1 MSEGGVLGQV
11 EREALDRVRE
21 RYVALRRGQYRL
33 LEDVADLQRLGVAQQ
48 TGDRFTER
56 LLQDLGRLDRRDAD
70 RLVDETADLVPQLA
84 LSGEPLPP
92 RLPCT
97 ATVYAGGEIGSGHVA
112 VIRRT
117 MARLDKVED
126 LDPADWVWAEA
137 TLAEKAT
144 QLSPDALAKAA
155 ARMLAYLDRD
165 GAAPDP
171 RDERDDELLISS
183 RRDGTLR
190 MTATFR
196 GAVNAEIVRAGF
208 DAASTPAGP
217 DDDRSLGNRQAGA
230 LVEFVLGAQGAGG
243 ILADDD
249 TTADPTEP
257 QPEAAD
263 SEPEVEDALIP
274 APRTPEPPAAL
285 RRRAPRS
292 MGRPLLTI
300 TMDHRWLQAAVGHGT
315 LDSEHLADAATVRR
329 WACDAEI
336 IPMVLGSKSEP
347 LDVGRL
353 ARTATDAIRRA
364 LNIRDG
370 GCAFPGCTRPPRRC
384 HAHHIHHWLD
394 GGDTE
399 LHNMV
404 LLCQHHHLVIH
415 HDHWQLEMIDGLPWF
430 TPPPWIDPDQT
441 PRLGGRPRV
450 PT

>member
-1 MSEGGVLGQV
+1 MSEGGVVGQV
-11 EREALDRVRE
+11 EREALDRFRDGIA
-21 RYVALRRGQYRL
+21 ALRAAQYRL

-56 LLQDLGRLDRRDAD
+56 LLQDLGRLNRRDAD
-70 RLVDETADLVPQLA
+70 RLVDETADLVPQLS
-84 LSGEPLPP
+84 LSGEPLAP

-97 ATVYAGGEIGSGHVA
+97 ATVYAAGQIGPGHVA

-117 MARLDKVED
+117 MSRLDKVD
-126 LDPADWVWAEA
+126 GLDPAVWSESEA
-137 TLAEKAT
+137 TLAEAAT
-144 QLSPDALAKAA
+144 RLSPDALVKVA
-155 ARMLAYLDRD
+155 ARVLAYADPD

-171 RDERDDELLISS
+171 REERDDELLISS

-196 GAVNAEIVRAGF
+196 GTVNAEIVREGF

-249 TTADPTEP
+249 TSEP
-257 QPEAAD
+257 QPD
-263 SEPEVEDALIP
+263 PEPALIP
-274 APRTPEPPAAL
+274 QPRQSEPPAAL
-285 RRRAPRS
+285 RRRQPPRA
-292 MGRPLLTI
+292 MGRPLLNI

-315 LDSEHLADAATVRR
+315 LDSGHLADAATVRR

-364 LNIRDG
+364 LNLRDG

-384 HAHHIHHWLD
+384 HAHHICHWLD

-430 TPPPWIDPDQT
+430 TPPPWIDPEQR
-441 PRLGGRPRV
+441 PRPGGRPRV